1 MSTARSSHGSAAG
14 LDPPGGVCRSVL
26 EVIGHTPIVELARL
40 TRGLEGRIIAKLEY
54 LNPAGSKKDLVAHQ
68 IIAEAEAEGLLRPGQ
83 TVVEVTSGNTG
94 NGLALVCA
102 VKGYPFVAVMSRG
115 NSPERVWIS
124 RAFGAEVVLV
134 EQSPG
139 STPGHVTGDD
149 LRRVEEEAD
158 RIVRERGA
166 FRADQFHRESN
177 FRAHYLHTGPDFI
190 RKTGG
195 KIDAFCDLIG
205 TGGSFAG
212 VAAALKEHDPA
223 IRCYVVEPRGA
234 EALAGC
240 LVSCCSHS
248 LQGAGYGRTDLPL
261 VRREHIDGFLAVS
274 DEQATDAAHRL
285 AREEGIFAGF
295 TAGANVAAALE
306 LLRGRH
312 KGQTV
317 AVTIPDSGMKY
328 FSTQLWA

>member
-1 MSTARSSHGSAAG
+1 MR
-14 LDPPGGVCRSVL
+14 
-26 EVIGHTPIVELARL
+26 
-40 TRGLEGRIIAKLEY
+40 
-54 LNPAGSKKDLVAHQ
+54 
-68 IIAEAEAEGLLRPGQ
+68 
-83 TVVEVTSGNTG
+83 
-94 NGLALVCA
+94 
-102 VKGYPFVAVMSRG
+102 
-115 NSPERVWIS
+115 IS
-124 RAFGAEVVLV
+124 RALGAEVVLV

-139 STPGHVTGDD
+139 STSGHVTGDD
-149 LRRVEEEAD
+149 LRLVEEAAARASSASEAPS
-158 RIVRERGA
+158 A
-166 FRADQFHRESN
+166 PTSSTRESN

-223 IRCYVVEPRGA
+223 IRYVVEPRGA

-240 LVSCCSHS
+240 LVSCCSHA

-261 VRREHIDGFLAVS
+261 VRREYIDDFLAVS
-274 DEQATDAAHRL
+274 DEQATEAAHRL

-306 LLRGRH
+306 LLRDRH

-328 FSTQLWA
+328 FSTPLWA